1 MSTAPALV
9 EVRALFARGRGFP
22 GLVQGT
28 YGARGNLELVQAD
41 ADDGLWVHWRNNDPI
56 DLRPGAFASHWSV
69 GLAFELGRRY
79 DAAGIVQ
86 VTQGSPNLEV
96 VASSDG
102 VLFRTFWTA
111 EAGFS
116 SPLAI
121 AEHVG
126 EGSLAIVQAPNGDL
140 IVVIPSHERG
150 VRALRCE
157 TGTYPVLQITDSG
170 TPPCKLGVLK
180 GVDAMIVPNGLLIVA
195 VSEAGEV
202 VELQPSGS
210 GRIASGCQAV
220 ALVPT
225 DRHSGNAAAVL
236 AYSGG
241 GIAIAFRRG
250 DGWESPRGLEIPIE
264 NVSAISACRST
275 VCESRIEI
283 VARSGETIWHLAVG
297 TLDGELREGPSAI
310 ETRAWVSPDSI
321 DAVNAHPSEAHPC
334 HS

>member
-1 MSTAPALV
+1 MSTAPALS
-9 EVRALFARGRGFP
+9 EVRAPFAHGRGFL

-41 ADDGLWVHWRNNDPI
+41 ACDGLWVYWRNNDPI
-56 DLRPGAFASHWSV
+56 DVRPGALAGHWSV
-69 GLAFELGRRY
+69 GLAFALGRRY

-102 VLFRTFWTA
+102 VLFRSYWTA
-111 EAGFS
+111 ETGFS
-116 SPLAI
+116 TPLAI

-126 EGSLAIVQAPNGDL
+126 EGSLAIVQAPCGDFF
-140 IVVIPSHERG
+140 VVIPSHERG
-150 VRALRCE
+150 VRALHCE
-157 TGTYPVLQITDSG
+157 AGSYPALQITDSR
-170 TPPCKLGVLK
+170 TPPCDLGVLR
-180 GVDAMIVPNGLLIVA
+180 GVDAMIVPSGLLIVA

-202 VELQPSGS
+202 VELQSSGG

-225 DRHSGNAAAVL
+225 GGQFSNAAAVL
-236 AYSGG
+236 AHSDG

-250 DGWESPRGLEIPIE
+250 DEWESPRGLEIPFE
-264 NVSAISACRST
+264 DVSAISACCST

-283 VARSGETIWHLAVG
+283 VARSGEAIWHLAVG
-297 TLDGELREGPSAI
+297 TLDGELREGPSPI
-310 ETRAWVSPDSI
+310 ETRAWVSPDSL
-321 DAVNAHPSEAHPC
+321 DAVNAHPSEVHPC
-334 HS
+334 RS